1 MPMASDRK
9 NAYILTPYFLDG
21 FEEEMLS
28 LVESDWQVVEP
39 NLSADGQ
46 QERMVEIYAVL
57 RDLVSQNLVAGKKPV
72 SVAGDCCTTIG
83 VLAGIQQAGI
93 NPTLIWFDAHGDFN
107 TWETT
112 PSDFLGGMPLAMLVG
127 MGEQLMVD
135 GVGMATLPEER
146 VILTDGRDLDP
157 GERENLSR
165 SNVRHYPDVSDL
177 LEGPLPS
184 GPIWVHFDVDVL
196 NLEELPAVS
205 YPAEGGP
212 SSRVL
217 RQVFERLAESGQIA
231 AVSLSSWNPELDKD
245 GRSRDLSLEMLSIL
259 AG

>member
-1 MPMASDRK
+1 MASDKK

-21 FEEEMLS
+21 FEEDMLP
-28 LVESDWQVVEP
+28 LVESGWQVVEP
-39 NLSADGQ
+39 KLSADSQ

-72 SVAGDCCTTIG
+72 CVAGDCCSTIG
-83 VLAGIQQAGI
+83 FLAGIQQAGI
-93 NPTLIWFDAHGDFN
+93 RPTLIWFDAHGDFN

-112 PSDFLGGMPLAMLVG
+112 PSGFLGGMPLAMLVG

-135 GVGMATLPEER
+135 GVGMATLPESK

-157 GERENLSR
+157 GERENLAGST
-165 SNVRHYPDVSDL
+165 VKHYPEVADL
-177 LEGPLPS
+177 LEAPLPN

-212 SSRVL
+212 SSIVL
-217 RQVFERLAESGQIA
+217 RQVFERLAESGQVVA
-231 AVSLSSWNPELDKD
+231 LSLSSWNPELDPD
-245 GRSRDLSLEMLSIL
+245 GRSRDLSLDLLSVL